1 VEVTVMERYLPIEI
15 KRGFFRTERVNM
27 VIDDAMIKLGD
38 EAYPYEDV
46 KRIMISGIKSLDFD
60 IQLQSHFLF
69 GRIDSKDLSS
79 EVLSDLKVHLG
90 ERLTIDLD

>member
-1 VEVTVMERYLPIEI
+1 MERYLPIEI
-15 KRGFFRTERVNM
+15 KRGFFKTERINM
-27 VIDDAMIKLGD
+27 VIDDDMIQLGK
-38 EAYPYEDV
+38 ETYPYDDV

-79 EVLSDLKVHLG
+79 DVLNDLKTHLG
-90 ERLTIDLD
+90 DRLTIDLD

>member
-1 VEVTVMERYLPIEI
+1 MMEHYLPIEI
-15 KRGFFRTERVNM
+15 KRGFFKTERINM
-27 VIDDAMIKLGD
+27 VIDDEVIKLGK
-38 EAYPYEDV
+38 EAYQYDDV

-69 GRIDSKDLSS
+69 GRIESKDLTS

-90 ERLTIDLD
+90 DRLTIDLD